1 MLTTVTWEVIFLKEK
16 HYSFCPHALRNVN
29 KKADQQRSV
38 ETSGA
43 TPRKRQRRCSQSP
56 KKDHA
61 RTGGGP
67 QAKPLSLAIHRTID
81 LCKDSASF
89 KGIGGVESCIKGD
102 KENALIQKAKDMHLE
117 IKEFLINY
125 LPSKSLPKIGDNVS
139 ISYEDK
145 TRDITEDDR
154 DELTR
159 YLCTFKE
166 INLTI
171 PDIPSMLHDTIAFI
185 LQNSKKTVD
194 NSAALPEESATNSQD
209 LFDTPP
215 SQPLSLSASDSI
227 YQPLP
232 LLPALNIQV
241 PCPAATI
248 LYLKGEMAKQTK
260 EMKKLD
266 LQIELLEEMKR
277 DKKNTPLTFSQL
289 LMN

>member
-1 MLTTVTWEVIFLKEK
+1 MVSAFGVAHRSAKECRDKWGNTKKEAKKVFSVT
-16 HYSFCPHALRNVN
+16 
-29 KKADQQRSV
+29 
-38 ETSGA
+38 
-43 TPRKRQRRCSQSP
+43 

-89 KGIGGVESCIKGD
+89 KGIGGVESCIKED

-185 LQNSKKTVD
+185 LQNSKKTDRSLSSDIVLLLTI
-194 NSAALPEESATNSQD
+194 SFCLALMHMLTTQQHCQSATHSQD

-215 SQPLSLSASDSI
+215 SQPLFLSASDSI
-227 YQPLP
+227 HQPLP
-232 LLPALNIQV
+232 LLPAVNIQV
-241 PCPAATI
+241 PCPAATEVE
-248 LYLKGEMAKQTK
+248 LGTLTTK
-260 EMKKLD
+260 KIENPKKRKATAD
-266 LQIELLEEMKR
+266 DVYELQVKLHYCIYFRNNPE
-277 DKKNTPLTFSQL
+277 
-289 LMN
+289 

>member
-1 MLTTVTWEVIFLKEK
+1 MAKNAGLKR
-16 HYSFCPHALRNVN
+16 YSRM
-29 KKADQQRSV
+29 KKDQLQEFIETKTEHTFERLPKPATRKEIMTEAKQHGLKDQQRSV

-81 LCKDSASF
+81 LCKDSAASF
-89 KGIGGVESCIKGD
+89 KGIGGVESCIK
-102 KENALIQKAKDMHLE
+102 
-117 IKEFLINY
+117 
-125 LPSKSLPKIGDNVS
+125 
-139 ISYEDK
+139 
-145 TRDITEDDR
+145 
-154 DELTR
+154 
-159 YLCTFKE
+159 
-166 INLTI
+166 
-171 PDIPSMLHDTIAFI
+171 
-185 LQNSKKTVD
+185 VD
-194 NSAALPEESATNSQD
+194 NSAALPEESATSSQD

-215 SQPLSLSASDSI
+215 RQPLSLSASDSI

-232 LLPALNIQV
+232 LLPAVNIQV
-241 PCPAATI
+241 LCPAATVVELGTLTTKKIENPKKRKATADDVYELQI
-248 LYLKGEMAKQTK
+248 LYLKGEMVKQTK

-277 DKKNTPLTFSQL
+277 DKENTPLTFSQL